1 LKEMDNNQDFQEEED
16 LLNEDLVEIID
27 DGADH
32 EDPESD
38 TEVDE
43 TGMEVIDEEVIQE
56 EAIPTNDNASFTFT
70 EHTDSVCCVA
80 IHPFDHFIVATGGCD
95 DRAYLWRFS
104 KSENPTEEQWC
115 FPLLGHSD
123 TVTAISFNFN
133 GKLLLTGS
141 YDGTVRIWDVQTKQ
155 QIQILEGPEDIEW
168 ASWHP
173 KGNAVIAGSKD
184 GTVWLWL
191 THNGQCIQVFAGAF

>member
-1 LKEMDNNQDFQEEED
+1 MDNQDFNEEDED
-16 LLNEDLVEIID
+16 LLNEDLVEIDD
-27 DGADH
+27 DGVH
-32 EDPESD
+32 EDGGESD
-38 TEVDE
+38 PELDE
-43 TGMEVIDEEVIQE
+43 NGMEIIDEEVIQE
-56 EAIPTNDNASFTFT
+56 VEVAANDNASFTFT
-70 EHTDSVCCVA
+70 EHSDSVCCVA

-95 DRAYLWRFS
+95 DRAYIWRFS
-104 KSENPTEEQWC
+104 KSENPTTDEQWC

-123 TVTAISFNFN
+123 TVTSISFNFN

-141 YDGTVRIWDVQTKQ
+141 YDGTIRIWDVQTKQ

-191 THNGQCIQVFAGAF
+191 THNGQCIQVFAGRF